1 MFIASLPDYFT
12 FLNENRDSL
21 MARIY
26 GVFTVKMEDLTPVH
40 VLLMS
45 NAARVESREIRGV
58 YDLKG
63 SIINREVKGIN
74 PQGTLKDVNLINR
87 TVEDIILLFR
97 LKDREK
103 IMAQMLRDIQ
113 FLEEHNLM
121 DYSLLVIIETNP
133 KFTEAQTKRV
143 MRRKDTLKSLSS

>member
-1 MFIASLPDYFT
+1 M
-12 FLNENRDSL
+12 
-21 MARIY
+21 
-26 GVFTVKMEDLTPVH
+26 
-40 VLLMS
+40 
-45 NAARVESREIRGV
+45 
-58 YDLKG
+58 
-63 SIINREVKGIN
+63 
-74 PQGTLKDVNLINR
+74 
-87 TVEDIILLFR
+87 LFR